1 MTLQELINEYK
12 LQTGFSNE
20 TLAKELGI
28 SRSTVSRW
36 AKGEIKNIQD
46 ETMERLS
53 HLIGIDVREKLKN
66 VNLFNQKPI
75 LGNVKAGY
83 DLFAEENYEGM
94 IEVTDEECP
103 RGDFFLNVVGDS
115 MEGAHIHD
123 GDLAYIKQCCDVE
136 DGAIAVVLVGNE
148 VTIKRVL
155 RQKGLFIL
163 TAANPAV
170 EDRYFTQEEVATLPV
185 KILGRLVY
193 TKTDFY

>member
-75 LGNVKAGY
+75 LGKVKAGY

-94 IEVTDEECP
+94 IEVTDEDCM

-123 GDLAYIKQCCDVE
+123 GDLAYIKHCCDVE
-136 DGAIAVVLVGNE
+136 DGTIAVVLVGNE

-163 TAANPAV
+163 AAANPAV
-170 EDRYFTQEEVATLPV
+170 EDRYFTKEEVEILPIR
-185 KILGRLVY
+185 ILGRLVY
-193 TKTDFY
+193 TKTSFD